1 MDDVDNK
8 GGVRESRVYV
18 IIAILVIVAI
28 IVIVLFGTNTFTPA
42 YIPDDILD
50 DGWTENLLE
59 RESGSGLFGF
69 ERWSS
74 VTYRITGKYPAN
86 LTVYTIKSLV
96 MPSEE
101 ELEEKVVESI
111 QKASAK
117 GINIYNDT
125 KVSGV
130 RALGNKHKTR
140 SNWASG

>member
-1 MDDVDNK
+1 MDNK

-69 ERWSS
+69 ERW
-74 VTYRITGKYPAN
+74 T
-86 LTVYTIKSLV
+86 
-96 MPSEE
+96 EDE
-101 ELEEKVVESI
+101 
-111 QKASAK
+111 
-117 GINIYNDT
+117 
-125 KVSGV
+125 
-130 RALGNKHKTR
+130 KTR
-140 SNWASG
+140 MFFTDKANGFDEFSTIFYLIWYIRPYFKKG